1 MIKIRYSMRA
11 FIKKD
16 SGKVA
21 VRVRWNSKQS
31 EVTFI
36 TGLYAEE
43 AKWDSDTQKAKKGTT
58 HNVRKMSFTA
68 SEINSAI
75 ADFKQEIE
83 NCMDTYSL
91 KNVVP
96 TPDEL
101 KKIVNEHL
109 GRNEKEV
116 ETNVAKKKTLGILF
130 DEFIATR
137 GRERNWTKLCI
148 EKYTQ
153 AFHHFTAANPKATWV
168 SDVSQESMY
177 NLRDWYVKNRYRNRT
192 ANKQLVV
199 LRSFL
204 NWIND
209 QVGYSLPKSVL
220 HYRSNLKVLPK
231 TVTYVTD
238 EELQYFMDFDFKGNE
253 RLGHAR
259 DLFCFMCYTSLRY
272 SDLRNLRTAH
282 ISYNRIVMHAHK
294 TGHGLS
300 IPLNDGALKILAKYE
315 GQETKNG
322 HAFEVPSS
330 QKLNK
335 AIQDAA
341 KKAELD
347 RKVLDEYYIGNELV
361 TEEHFFY
368 DIISCHVGRRSFVT
382 NSFAKEMS
390 APAIM
395 KCTGHSS
402 YKTMQPYIDSES
414 SSQTREMEKWNT
426 NPNKQQII
434 NYLNGANDEDLQRLL
449 DFINKKDVI

>member
-75 ADFKQEIE
+75 ADFKQQIE

-231 TVTYVTD
+231 TVTAAPSLY
-238 EELQYFMDFDFKGNE
+238 
-253 RLGHAR
+253 
-259 DLFCFMCYTSLRY
+259 LFGSVGTLPFPSL
-272 SDLRNLRTAH
+272 
-282 ISYNRIVMHAHK
+282 
-294 TGHGLS
+294 
-300 IPLNDGALKILAKYE
+300 AL
-315 GQETKNG
+315 
-322 HAFEVPSS
+322 
-330 QKLNK
+330 
-335 AIQDAA
+335 
-341 KKAELD
+341 
-347 RKVLDEYYIGNELV
+347 
-361 TEEHFFY
+361 
-368 DIISCHVGRRSFVT
+368 
-382 NSFAKEMS
+382 
-390 APAIM
+390 
-395 KCTGHSS
+395 
-402 YKTMQPYIDSES
+402 
-414 SSQTREMEKWNT
+414 
-426 NPNKQQII
+426 
-434 NYLNGANDEDLQRLL
+434 
-449 DFINKKDVI
+449 